1 MVNADRPTAHAPGL
15 SPNPPAPI
23 TGLHRVLAGAPGLRD
38 VVWKAAIVAV
48 VAVCVALPWARF
60 HAAPMAL
67 DPGALSSGSPT
78 RIALVLLGA
87 LGMTYLGLLFHHA
100 LQYAPVPAPASLPT
114 VTVIVPA
121 YNEGPMVRLALES
134 ALTNDYPAHLLD
146 VIAIDDGS
154 HDDTLAHIRGV
165 AARHPGRVQVIAQP
179 RNMGKREALH
189 AGFLAARGE
198 MVVTVDS
205 DSRLSPSALRHIVA
219 PLVEDPEVSAV
230 AGKVLVL
237 NRWAGLITRLL
248 AARFFIT
255 FDLCRA
261 AQSRFGAVLCCPGA
275 LTAYRRDAVL
285 SVLDRWMSQTFLGA
299 PCTIGEDR
307 ALTTWLLRDGG
318 RAVYQSTA
326 TVHTLVPETVPGVTR
341 MLLRWERGNLR
352 EDLVMLPVLLT
363 AWRRRD
369 RAWPTFEI
377 LLELVQAPLAGL
389 LLALAV
395 RHFVMHPSDMLRL
408 VATAGLVSLVQS
420 LWVLRS
426 EKGTDFLY
434 GVGYGL
440 IAAIGLTW
448 VTPWSLITVRDGRW
462 LTR

>member
-1 MVNADRPTAHAPGL
+1 MVQPASPTVQ
-15 SPNPPAPI
+15 PPAP
-23 TGLHRVLAGAPGLRD
+23 TLLSNTALHRVLRGAPGARD
-38 VVWKAAIVAV
+38 IVWKVSIVALVTVSV
-48 VAVCVALPWARF
+48 VLPWARF
-60 HAAPMAL
+60 HAAPVAL
-67 DPGALSSGSPT
+67 DPGALSSGSPA
-78 RIALVLLGA
+78 RIALALLGFVS
-87 LGMTYLGLLFHHA
+87 LGYLGLLFHHA
-100 LQYAPVPAPASLPT
+100 LRYAPVRAPETAALPT

-154 HDDTLAHIRGV
+154 TDDTLAHMRVV
-165 AARHPGRVQVIAQP
+165 AARHPGRVRVIAQP
-179 RNMGKREALH
+179 QNQGKREALRT
-189 AGFLAARGE
+189 GFVAAQGE
-198 MVVTVDS
+198 IVVTVDS
-205 DSRLSPSALRHIVA
+205 DSRLAPSALRHIVA
-219 PLVEDPEVSAV
+219 PLVDDAEVSAV

-275 LTAYRRDAVL
+275 LTAYRRSAVL
-285 SVLDRWMSQTFLGA
+285 SVIDRWMSQTFLGA
-299 PCTIGEDR
+299 ACTIGEDR

-326 TVHTLVPETVPGVTR
+326 TVHTLVPETAQGLTR

-363 AWRRRD
+363 PWRRRD
-369 RAWPTFEI
+369 RWWPTFEI
-377 LLELVQAPLAGL
+377 LVELIQAPVAGL
-389 LLALAV
+389 LLALAL
-395 RHFVMHPSDMLRL
+395 RHLVLHPGDMLRL
-408 VATAGLVSLVQS
+408 AATAGLVSLVQS

-426 EKGTDFLY
+426 ERGTDFLY

-440 IAAIGLTW
+440 IAAIGLPW
-448 VTPWSLITVRDGRW
+448 VTPWSLLTVRDGRW